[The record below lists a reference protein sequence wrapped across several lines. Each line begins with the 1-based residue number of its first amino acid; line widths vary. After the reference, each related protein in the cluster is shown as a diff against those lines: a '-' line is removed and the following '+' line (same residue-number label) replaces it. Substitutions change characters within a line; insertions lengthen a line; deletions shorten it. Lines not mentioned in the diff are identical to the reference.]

1 VDRLVDRRNLP
12 LLAAVACALGLVAA
26 AIFGL
31 VSDAGHARD
40 VAMLHG
46 FSALDQ
52 SRSNSA
58 IRLLAEVPNPLP
70 YAFIGLCCI
79 GVALW
84 RRRPWRALTVGV
96 LLVATGLT
104 TQALKHLLAEPRFAD
119 WLGRWG
125 QIEDASWP
133 SGHSTAAMTLALC
146 AVMVSPQAVRSI
158 TALIGGGFAIGVG
171 YATLA
176 LAWHYPSDVVGG
188 FFVAGLWVSPAV
200 AVLHRVEPADTEP
213 AVTPL
218 WEPLAILGGLGAI
231 VGAIVVGSEANSIAA
246 YAQERTTVV
255 AGAFAIAVL
264 ALALVATVSAAT
276 TTSRTPS
283 AMSAAPVTRSS
294 VRRA

>member
-1 VDRLVDRRNLP
+1 MDPNSVPWTTVHRRNLP
-12 LLAAVACALGLVAA
+12 LLAAVACALGLVAVA
-26 AIFGL
+26 LFGL

-52 SRSNSA
+52 SRFNSA
-58 IRLLAEVPNPLP
+58 IRLLAQVPDPLP

-96 LLVATGLT
+96 LLIATGLT
-104 TQALKHLLAEPRFAD
+104 TQVLKHLLAEPRFAA
-119 WLGRWG
+119 WMGPWG
-125 QIEDASWP
+125 QIENASWP

-146 AVMVSPQAVRSI
+146 AVLVAPPAVRAI
-158 TALIGGGFAIGVG
+158 TALIGGAFAIGVG

-188 FFVAGLWVSPAV
+188 FFVAGLWVSLAI
-200 AVLHRVEPADTEP
+200 AVLQRVEPADAETAIAP
-213 AVTPL
+213 P
-218 WEPLAILGGLGAI
+218 WEPLAILGGLGAVI
-231 VGAIVVGSEANSIAA
+231 GAIVVGSKAQAIAE

-264 ALALVATVSAAT
+264 GLALVATVSAAT
-276 TTSRTPS
+276 T
-283 AMSAAPVTRSS
+283 
-294 VRRA
+294 RAGRPAR

>member
-1 VDRLVDRRNLP
+1 MDANSVPWTVVDRRNLP

-31 VSDAGHARD
+31 ASNAGHARD

-46 FSALDQ
+46 FGALEQ
-52 SRSNSA
+52 SRFNSA
-58 IRLLAEVPNPLP
+58 IKLLAQIPDPLP

-104 TQALKHLLAEPRFAD
+104 TQALKHLLAEPRFAA

-146 AVMVSPQAVRSI
+146 AVMVSPPAVRAI
-158 TALIGGGFAIGVG
+158 TALIGGAFAIGVG

-188 FFVAGLWVSPAV
+188 FFVAGLWVSLAIAVLQRVEPGDAEPAV
-200 AVLHRVEPADTEP
+200 APP
-213 AVTPL
+213 

-231 VGAIVVGSEANSIAA
+231 VAAIVMGSEAETIAE

-276 TTSRTPS
+276 T
-283 AMSAAPVTRSS
+283 
-294 VRRA
+294 RAGRPAR

>member
-1 VDRLVDRRNLP
+1 MDANSVPWTAVDRRNLP
-12 LLAAVACALGLVAA
+12 LLAAVACALGLVAV

-31 VSDAGHARD
+31 VSEAGHARD

-46 FSALDQ
+46 FTALEQ
-52 SRSNSA
+52 SRFESE
-58 IRLLAEVPNPLP
+58 IRLLARIPDPLP

-104 TQALKHLLAEPRFAD
+104 TQALKHVLAEPRFAA
-119 WLGRWG
+119 WLGPWG
-125 QIEDASWP
+125 QIENASWP

-146 AVMVSPQAVRSI
+146 AVMVSPPAVRAI
-158 TALIGGGFAIGVG
+158 TALIGGAFAIGVG

-188 FFVAGLWVSPAV
+188 FLVAGLWVSLAI
-200 AVLHRVEPADTEP
+200 AVLHRVESADAEP
-213 AVTPL
+213 AVAPP
-218 WEPLAILGGLGAI
+218 WEPLAILGGLGAA
-231 VGAIVVGSEANSIAA
+231 VGAIVVGSETKTIAE

-255 AGAFAIAVL
+255 AGAFAIAIL
-264 ALALVATVSAAT
+264 ALALVATISAAT
-276 TTSRTPS
+276 TRAGRP
-283 AMSAAPVTRSS
+283 AP
-294 VRRA
+294 